1 MDQKELFSESCN
13 NPTGFQAKDWG
24 FRVGYSKKGLWA
36 LELIQRKDRVWN
48 TERVIHFADPYS
60 AALGARRAFERILHL
75 AYGDEKI
82 NKAYEKFLLRDI
94 NLIIDERYYDFA
106 FADEIPSLEVNRE
119 EEAFL
124 AALVV
129 PLEEAE

>member
-13 NPTGFQAKDWG
+13 NPAGFQAKDWG

-36 LELIQRKDRVWN
+36 LELIQRKDRVWE
-48 TERVIHFADPYS
+48 TERVVHFANPYS
-60 AALGARRAFERILHL
+60 AALGARRAFERILYF

-82 NKAYEKFLLRDI
+82 NKAYERFLVRDI
-94 NLIIDERYYDFA
+94 NLIVNERYCDFA
-106 FADEIPSLEVNRE
+106 CAEEIPSLETNRE

-124 AALVV
+124 SALVV